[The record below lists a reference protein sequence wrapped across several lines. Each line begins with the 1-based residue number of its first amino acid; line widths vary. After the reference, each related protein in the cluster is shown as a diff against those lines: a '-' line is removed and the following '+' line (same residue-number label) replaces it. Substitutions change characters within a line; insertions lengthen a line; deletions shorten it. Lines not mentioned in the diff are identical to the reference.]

1 MPFLFFKLG
10 PLLRSLFNLIMTVF
24 LLLPLSMQKDPEARL
39 SINDM
44 VVSDKALNNGL
55 TDLCGGLQASLLLV
69 FW

>member
-10 PLLRSLFNLIMTVF
+10 PLLRSLFNLIMTMF

>member
-44 VVSDKALNNGL
+44 VVSDKALNDGL

>member
-1 MPFLFFKLG
+1 
-10 PLLRSLFNLIMTVF
+10 
-24 LLLPLSMQKDPEARL
+24 MQKDPEARL

-69 FW
+69 FWWPVFQSGSLSGME